1 MLTCSRSKPRLALGT
16 AITYGC
22 GTCFF
27 SPKFMVGKHFQRA
40 NLGGLPLDQTWNKN
54 QSVKNKVIPEVA
66 GKSLKRPGRY
76 IYIYTCHCH
85 CVFSW
90 FLYKGHLYISHYFD
104 ETCYR
109 TINIIWEQHH
119 ADFNTPNL
127 PKILPQ
133 SWRIAL
139 SILVAGLQLMHALF
153 QKRPSNFTSFHNAKT
168 RTTWSPIASKHQVLT
183 VRIHFNTGNAQTL
196 NLLHSLQSL
205 LPVQQKV
212 KGIWKE
218 SSRHDYK
225 QGWQQTA

>member
-1 MLTCSRSKPRLALGT
+1 MFLFSK
-16 AITYGC
+16 IYGWKTLPTSKSWGVAVGSNLEQKSVSEKQSHSGSC
-22 GTCFF
+22 WE
-27 SPKFMVGKHFQRA
+27 KFKTTRR
-40 NLGGLPLDQTWNKN
+40 
-54 QSVKNKVIPEVA
+54 I
-66 GKSLKRPGRY
+66 Y

>member
-1 MLTCSRSKPRLALGT
+1 
-16 AITYGC
+16 
-22 GTCFF
+22 
-27 SPKFMVGKHFQRA
+27 MVGKHFQRA

-54 QSVKNKVIPEVA
+54 QSVKNKAIPEVA

-76 IYIYTCHCH
+76 IYLPLPLCN
-85 CVFSW
+85 
-90 FLYKGHLYISHYFD
+90 FLISIQGESMNKPLIHFD
-104 ETCYR
+104 ETYYR

-133 SWRIAL
+133 CWRIAFI
-139 SILVAGLQLMHALF
+139 ILVVVLQLMHALF

-168 RTTWSPIASKHQVLT
+168 TWSPIASKRQVLT

-225 QGWQQTA
+225 QG